1 MGLAGPQPTIRCDGR
16 PAHSRAALRPLSRTP
31 LYIMIL
37 IALRRKKQR
46 RYGRGQKLRHNDRK
60 PDSVDPQQ
68 LWQDKDNGSLKDQR
82 TEKRDCGG
90 NAPVVE
96 RGKNADAQTF
106 ALMKRNARQYTRK
119 PRQVIANRSA
129 SKLAKPPPSA
139 RQAVRKPASGP
150 PPPQPSKRGFF
161 KTGFSV
167 RRDPPPRND
176 SWPPARLGS
185 NTP

>member
-82 TEKRDCGG
+82 TEKRDCVG

-129 SKLAKPPPSA
+129 SKLAKTPTSGT
-139 RQAVRKPASGP
+139 AS
-150 PPPQPSKRGFF
+150 SSE
-161 KTGFSV
+161 TSV
-167 RRDPPPRND
+167 RTAPAPTIKTRLFQNRFFSSPR
-176 SWPPARLGS
+176 SPA
-185 NTP
+185 PK